1 MNIVELDE
9 NLIEN
14 NAAILAWETE
24 ATRLEL
30 AAAPLNGIIYDGY
43 NTVYAKPVPGAGY
56 INVTFDITVPSITA
70 RTFDEFRS
78 QVADV
83 LGNSKET
90 QIGNAAGIEKPPP
103 VPANRMAWYT
113 VHLFSE
119 LFQVKP
125 GQYLDQNRAFSE
137 NDCKMTG
144 CARLLRAIRGLE
156 VSRLNFHGTIV
167 VKSTPTIKSDLVEAY
182 VRVASI
188 VYEDN
193 VTIPFSGYSTN
204 VKLTRDDGDP
214 GIDVPELFWT
224 D

>member
-14 NAAILAWETE
+14 NAAILAGEKE

-43 NTVYAKPVPGAGY
+43 NKVYAKSVPGLEY
-56 INVTFDITVPSITA
+56 VKVTFEINVPSITA

-90 QIGNAAGIEKPPP
+90 QIANAAGIKKPLP

-113 VHLFSE
+113 VHLFSK
-119 LFQVKP
+119 LFQVNP
-125 GQYLDQNRAFSE
+125 GHYLDQNRAFSE
-137 NDCKMTG
+137 NNCKMTG
-144 CARLLRAIRGLE
+144 CARLLRAIRDLE

-204 VKLTRDDGDP
+204 VKLTRDDCDP
-214 GIDVPELFWT
+214 GIDVHESFWT